1 MKVQGKLV
9 LVVLPGLTF
18 IFVFQLCGHIA
29 FADGFFRERLR
40 DSIKDRIIQ
49 RLEAQPAPVANAT
62 IDQKLAVGDY
72 TFVIPFEGLTRMYM
86 VHVPKSY
93 NPANPTPL
101 VIAFH
106 GGGGDME
113 IQAND
118 RYYGLI
124 SKSEEAGFIAVF
136 PNGYSPFRSGKL
148 ATWNAGACCGSAR
161 DKNIDDVGF
170 VRRIIHNLENQLNI
184 DRSKIFATGMSNG
197 GLMAHRLACEM
208 ADTFAAI
215 GPVAGTDNTL
225 QCHPSRPISVIEI
238 HAKNDDHILFKGGV
252 GQEFSQERKA
262 KIDDFTSVPET
273 ISRWVKRDS
282 CNITPTRLLDKP
294 GVYCDLYS
302 PCADN
307 VQVELC
313 VTATGGHSWPGG
325 VKPRGNGSP
334 SKAINADD
342 VIWNFF
348 KTK

>member
-1 MKVQGKLV
+1 MKVQRKLV
-9 LVVLPGLTF
+9 LAVLLGLAL
-18 IFVFQLCGHIA
+18 IFVFQLCGHNA
-29 FADGFFRERLR
+29 FANGPFRDRLRER
-40 DSIKDRIIQ
+40 IKDRIIQ
-49 RLEAQPAPVANAT
+49 RLEEQPAPVANAT
-62 IDQKLAVGDY
+62 VEQKLTVGDY
-72 TFVIPFEGLTRMYM
+72 TFVIPFEGLTRLYM

-93 NPANPTPL
+93 NPATPTPL
-101 VIAFH
+101 VMAFH

-124 SKSEEAGFIAVF
+124 SKSEQAGFIAVF
-136 PNGYSPFRSGKL
+136 PNGYSLFRSGKL

-170 VRRIIHNLENQLNI
+170 VRQIIHNLENQLSI

-225 QCHPSRPISVIEI
+225 QCRPSRPISVIEI
-238 HAKNDDHILFKGGV
+238 HAKNDDHILFNGGI
-252 GQEFSQERKA
+252 GQAFSEERKE
-262 KIDDFTSVPET
+262 KICDFTSVPET
-273 ISRWVKRDS
+273 ISRWVKRDR
-282 CNITPTRLLDKP
+282 CNSTPARVLDKP
-294 GVYCDLYS
+294 GAYCDLYS
-302 PCADN
+302 PCAGN
-307 VQVELC
+307 AQVELC

-325 VKPRGNGSP
+325 VKPRGKGTP
-334 SKAINADD
+334 SNAINADD